1 MTELSIRED
10 SLSPEAVQ
18 ARMQY
23 AQALASSNLLPDAYK
38 RQPANVLLAIEMG
51 QALGI
56 KPIAA
61 INGISVIKG
70 KPALSADLMATV
82 VRNAGHKLR
91 IEEKGMAVKATLIR
105 KDDPDFEFTAIWDK
119 AKATLAGL
127 WGSKGP
133 WSQYPQQMLRSRAI
147 TEVCRQGAS
156 ECLYGAIYSP
166 EELQSAHAQ
175 RTPQGTVQDT
185 QETPQQACSRIVRE
199 HVAQHGGD
207 PNELREEWLAAGGKA
222 DPEALAR
229 WLADMVS
236 GAEIIDAEIVEE
248 GTNDDA

>member
-1 MTELSIRED
+1 MTEITVRED
-10 SLSPEAVQ
+10 SLAPEAVQ

-23 AQALASSNLLPDAYK
+23 AQALAASNLLPDAYK

-51 QALGI
+51 QALGL

-70 KPALSADLMATV
+70 RPTLSADLMATV

-91 IEEKGMAVKATLIR
+91 IQEKGMAVKATLIR
-105 KDDPDFEFTAIWDK
+105 GDDPDFEFTVIWDE
-119 AKATLAGL
+119 AKARQAGL

-166 EELQSAHAQ
+166 EELQSVHAQ
-175 RTPQGTVQDT
+175 QPLQEPSQAP

-207 PNELREEWLAAGGKA
+207 PNELREEWVAAGGKA
-222 DPEALAR
+222 DPKALAQ
-229 WLADMVS
+229 WLSDMVS
-236 GAEIIDAEIVEE
+236 GAEIIDAEIIEE
-248 GTNDDA
+248 GQDDA